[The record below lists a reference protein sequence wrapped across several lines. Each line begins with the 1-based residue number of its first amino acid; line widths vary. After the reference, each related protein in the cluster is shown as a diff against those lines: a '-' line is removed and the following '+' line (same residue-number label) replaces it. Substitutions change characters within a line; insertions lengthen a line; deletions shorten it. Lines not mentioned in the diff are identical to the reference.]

1 MPPGS
6 LSVRN
11 PGSAHL
17 PQNQGITGLKARMT
31 VRFMESW
38 QNIKILLAGALL
50 VASLGGCSSGESS
63 LQRGN
68 MAFQKGELS
77 EAEEFYQKALQSDA
91 TRSVASYNLGRVYF
105 ERGDYAKALE
115 LFDQALPVETEQPS
129 IRIYRARAA
138 MELGRLD
145 EAERGFRSTVKI
157 HPEIGEG
164 YLYLAKF
171 LAAQGDREEALK
183 ALQPALGFS
192 ELQEEAT
199 LLAANWQMEMQRPAL
214 AAALLDELLKTH
226 GDRYQTYLELAK
238 AHLAAGKT
246 RSAELALRQGL
257 TLNPGEVEG
266 LFYLGV
272 ALKAQSQDDLA
283 GQLFQAVVEKDEGA
297 WREKAREQLEGAT
310 PTPRSEN

>member
-1 MPPGS
+1 
-6 LSVRN
+6 
-11 PGSAHL
+11 
-17 PQNQGITGLKARMT
+17 
-31 VRFMESW
+31 MESW